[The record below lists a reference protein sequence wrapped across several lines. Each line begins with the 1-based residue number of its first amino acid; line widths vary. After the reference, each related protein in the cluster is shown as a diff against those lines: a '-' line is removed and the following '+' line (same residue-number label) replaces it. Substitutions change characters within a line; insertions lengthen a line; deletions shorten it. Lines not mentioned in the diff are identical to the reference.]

1 VMDKK
6 AESGFLS
13 TTELD
18 TRNFLRNRLATL
30 LREEEIKWYQRAK
43 TKGLLEGMQTLNIFI

>member
-1 VMDKK
+1 MDKK